1 MEPMKPLSC
10 QPPKFCLSSGKG
22 GVGKTSLAVN
32 LAFALAALGR
42 RVLLVDGDLGLAN
55 VDVLLGLSV
64 QATIRDILEQDLDPG
79 EALVFLEPGLG
90 VLPASSGVAEQ
101 ANLEPEDQ
109 AQLGRVLDSLSQS
122 FEMVLVDAAAGL
134 GPSVLWFN
142 TWADHNLL
150 VVTPDPTS
158 MTDAYAL
165 IKVLSL
171 SRHRRHFHLL
181 LNQAA
186 SHQEGRQT
194 FHTLAQAAARFL
206 KVRLHHL
213 GTVPTDPAVR
223 QGVRDQIPF
232 FHAAPQ
238 CRASLAIAALARRL
252 LRQEGF
258 PGREGGVSAGTPRP
272 ASGQ

>member
-1 MEPMKPLSC
+1 MNHKMPRSC
-10 QPPKFCLSSGKG
+10 QPSKLCLSSGKG

-32 LAFALAALGR
+32 LAFALAGWGR

-55 VDVLLGLSV
+55 VDVLLGLPV
-64 QATIRDILEQDLDPG
+64 TATIRDILERDLDPL
-79 EALVFLEPGLG
+79 EALIFVETGLG
-90 VLPASSGVAEQ
+90 VLPASSGVAEL

-109 AQLGRVLDSLSQS
+109 TQLGRILDSLARN
-122 FEMVLVDAAAGL
+122 FELVLVDAAAGL

-142 TWADHNLL
+142 AWADHSLL

-171 SRHRRHFHLL
+171 SYHRRHFHLL

-186 SHQEGRQT
+186 NHQEGRQT
-194 FHTLAQAAARFL
+194 FHTLSRVASQFL

-213 GTVPTDPAVR
+213 ATVPADPAVR
-223 QGVRDQIPF
+223 QGVREQVPF
-232 FHAAPQ
+232 VQAAPQ
-238 CRASLAIAALARRL
+238 SRASLAVADLAARL
-252 LRQEGF
+252 HHQEGF
-258 PGREGGVSAGTPRP
+258 LAGENAGLAGTTRP
-272 ASGQ
+272 ASP